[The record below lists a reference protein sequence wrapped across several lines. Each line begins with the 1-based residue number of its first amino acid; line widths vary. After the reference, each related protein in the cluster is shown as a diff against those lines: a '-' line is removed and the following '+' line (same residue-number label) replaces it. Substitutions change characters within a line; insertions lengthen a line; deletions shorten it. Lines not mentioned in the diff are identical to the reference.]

1 MQRTI
6 WKAAFLL
13 LALGLVVGKL
23 NDLRPVK
30 AQSSCFAGSLVGS
43 YTYLLNGSYFDSQNN
58 QYGYS
63 SSGHLIADGNGHF
76 SGSETTDDGATL
88 IENDTFTGTY
98 TINNDC
104 TGTALFNLANDN
116 AVNVDIN
123 LTNNGKMINLIET
136 DDGSQVV
143 GTAQQQFPNP

>member
-30 AQSSCFAGSLVGS
+30 AQSSCFAGSLIGS
-43 YTYLLNGSYFDSQNN
+43 YTYVFNGSYFDNNNN
-58 QYGYS
+58 QFGYS

-76 SGSETTDDGATL
+76 SGSETTDDGAT
-88 IENDTFTGTY
+88 IYQNDTVTGTY
-98 TINNDC
+98 SINADC
-104 TGTALFNLANDN
+104 SGSATFNLAQDN
-116 AVNVDIN
+116 PLNVDLN
-123 LTNNGKMINLIET
+123 LTNNGRMINLIET
-136 DDGSQVV
+136 DDGTQVV
-143 GTAQQQFPNP
+143 GTAQPQFPSN

>member
-1 MQRTI
+1 MIRTI
-6 WKAAFLL
+6 LKGAFLL
-13 LALGLVVGKL
+13 LAVALVVGKL
-23 NDLRPVK
+23 NVLRPVK
-30 AQSSCFAGSLVGS
+30 AQSGCSVQSMTGS

-58 QYGYS
+58 EYGYS

-88 IENDTFTGTY
+88 IENDQFTGTY

-104 TGTALFNLANDN
+104 SGTALFNLVHDN
-116 AVNVDIN
+116 AVNVDMN
-123 LTNNGKMINLIET
+123 LTNNGKVINLIET